1 MKVAVIGLGRMGAA
15 MANKLIDAGHD
26 VTVWN
31 RTGETAASFVAEH
44 GGQLAPT
51 PADAAAGVDLAIAIL
66 ASGAATK
73 QVLLDP
79 AFMGA
84 VGSTTVV
91 CDMGTSGQAIA
102 KEIAE
107 RYQDSGARFVDAPV
121 SGSVPS
127 VLSGQLLVLG
137 SGDEGDVQFASDI
150 LQAFA
155 KRTIYLGPAG
165 AGQTMKLC
173 VNLIVHTLNAAVS
186 ESLALATQAGIN
198 PELAYEVFLNSSIA
212 APYVTYKKDSF
223 LNPDAAVAMSLG
235 LVAKDLTL
243 ISSLADE
250 HGLNLTTL
258 LAATEQANAAVDAG
272 YVDADMAALVRYLQ
286 ASER

>member
-1 MKVAVIGLGRMGAA
+1 MRVAVIGLGRMGAA
-15 MANKLIDAGHD
+15 MANKLIEAGHD

-31 RTGETAASFVAEH
+31 RTGETAAAFVAEH
-44 GGQLAPT
+44 GGQLAHT
-51 PADAAAGVDLAIAIL
+51 PANAAAGTDLVIAIL

-73 QVLLDP
+73 QVLLEP
-79 AFMGA
+79 AFLDA

-91 CDMGTSGQAIA
+91 CDMGTSGPAIA
-102 KEIAE
+102 SEIAA
-107 RYQDSGARFVDAPV
+107 RYRESRARFVDAPV

-137 SGDEGDVQFASDI
+137 SGTEADVQFASDV

-155 KRTIYLGPAG
+155 KRTIYLGSAG

-186 ESLALATQAGIN
+186 ESLALATKAGIN

-212 APYVTYKKDSF
+212 APYVTYKQESF

-243 ISSLADE
+243 ISSMADE
-250 HGLNLTTL
+250 QGLNLTTL
-258 LAATEQANAAVDAG
+258 LAATEQARAAVNAG
-272 YVDADMAALVRYLQ
+272 YADADMAALVRYLQ

>member
-1 MKVAVIGLGRMGAA
+1 MKVSVLGLGRMGAA
-15 MANKLIDAGHD
+15 MASMVMNAGHD

-31 RTGETAASFVAEH
+31 RTSETSAAFIAQH
-44 GGQLAPT
+44 GGRRAET
-51 PADAAAGVDLAIAIL
+51 PADAAARADLVISIL
-66 ASGAATK
+66 ASGDATK

-79 AFMGA
+79 AFLGA
-84 VGSTTVV
+84 VGSVAVV
-91 CDMGTSGQAIA
+91 CDMGTSGPAIA
-102 KEIAE
+102 TEIAA
-107 RYQDSGARFVDAPV
+107 RYQEAGARFVDAPV

-137 SGDEGDVQFASDI
+137 SGAQDDVQFAADI
-150 LQAFA
+150 LQSFA

-173 VNLIVHTLNAAVS
+173 VNLIVHTLNAAIS
-186 ESLALATQAGIN
+186 ESLALATQAGID

-212 APYVTYKKDSF
+212 APYVTYKKESF
-223 LNPDAAVAMSLG
+223 LNPDAAVAMSLA

-243 ISSLADE
+243 ISALANE
-250 HGLNLTTL
+250 NGLNLTTL
-258 LAATEQANAAVDAG
+258 LAAADQARAAVDAG
-272 YVDADMAALVRYLQ
+272 YAEADMAALVRYLQ

>member
-15 MANKLIDAGHD
+15 MANKLIEAGHD

-31 RTGETAASFVAEH
+31 RTGETAAAFVAEH
-44 GGQLAPT
+44 GGQLAHT
-51 PADAAAGVDLAIAIL
+51 PANAATGTDLVIAIL

-73 QVLLDP
+73 QVLLEP
-79 AFMGA
+79 AFLDA

-91 CDMGTSGQAIA
+91 CDMGTSGPAIA
-102 KEIAE
+102 SEIAA
-107 RYQDSGARFVDAPV
+107 RYRESRARFVDAPV

-137 SGDEGDVQFASDI
+137 SGTEADVQFASDV

-155 KRTIYLGPAG
+155 KRTIYLGSAG

-186 ESLALATQAGIN
+186 ESLALATKAGIN

-212 APYVTYKKDSF
+212 APYVTYKQESF

-243 ISSLADE
+243 ISSMADE
-250 HGLNLTTL
+250 QGLNLTTL
-258 LAATEQANAAVDAG
+258 LAATEQARAAVNAG
-272 YVDADMAALVRYLQ
+272 YADADMAALVRYLQ